1 MGTSGARITSS
12 AFDHD
17 PTTTIT
23 DAAPARFLRL
33 LRFLRLDLPHWE
45 ANQSIQ
51 RTGASRHA
59 EWRCGRPGWLAPVA
73 DLGVRPQRW
82 LLHHQPIDSGC
93 DRTGTIGLFCTLRDD
108 LWRRDDRRNCAS
120 DCRHREEGKTSRGYR
135 YMCHRNRFAPRRC
148 RPGLDHL
155 LDPKPMSM
163 IEPNQDGPANG
174 RQPAR
179 RVAMRTVRV
188 AGSRR

>member
-1 MGTSGARITSS
+1 MGTSGARSTSS

-23 DAAPARFLRL
+23 DAAAARFLRL

-45 ANQSIQ
+45 ANQSVQ

-73 DLGVRPQRW
+73 DLGVRFPDQDHQDCPRPSFIPEHSSTLAQPEITMIQTETEMAVGGGHG
-82 LLHHQPIDSGC
+82 LLACG
-93 DRTGTIGLFCTLRDD
+93 GL
-108 LWRRDDRRNCAS
+108 
-120 DCRHREEGKTSRGYR
+120 
-135 YMCHRNRFAPRRC
+135 
-148 RPGLDHL
+148 PGVPLIQSNHG
-155 LDPKPMSM
+155 
-163 IEPNQDGPANG
+163 GPANG
-174 RQPAR
+174 SQPAR
-179 RVAMRTVRV
+179 RVAMPTPLA

>member
-1 MGTSGARITSS
+1 MGTSGARPTSS

-45 ANQSIQ
+45 ANQSVQ

-59 EWRCGRPGWLAPVA
+59 EWRCGRARWLAPVA
-73 DLGVRPQRW
+73 DLGVRFPDQDHQDCPRPPFTPAHSGTLAQTEMTMIQTEAEKAPGCGHG
-82 LLHHQPIDSGC
+82 LLACG
-93 DRTGTIGLFCTLRDD
+93 GL
-108 LWRRDDRRNCAS
+108 
-120 DCRHREEGKTSRGYR
+120 
-135 YMCHRNRFAPRRC
+135 
-148 RPGLDHL
+148 PGVPLIQSNHG
-155 LDPKPMSM
+155 
-163 IEPNQDGPANG
+163 GPANG

-179 RVAMRTVRV
+179 RVAMRASPG